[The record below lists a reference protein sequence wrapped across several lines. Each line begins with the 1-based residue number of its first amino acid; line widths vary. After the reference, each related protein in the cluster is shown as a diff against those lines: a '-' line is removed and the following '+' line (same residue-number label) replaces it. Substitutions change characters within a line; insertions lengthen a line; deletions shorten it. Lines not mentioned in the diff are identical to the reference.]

1 MAQHPPI
8 MPDMP
13 VLLHGGDYN
22 PEQWIRMKDTIWPQ
36 DMELAK
42 KAGVNTL
49 SVGIFSWSMLEPEEG
64 VYHFEWLDEV
74 MDMLA
79 KNGIK
84 AILATPS
91 GARPAWMAEKYPEV
105 LRVDAM
111 RHKQLFGARH
121 NHCLT
126 SPVYREKVRQIN
138 TLLATRYKD
147 HPALGMWH
155 ISNEYG
161 GECHCPLCQ
170 DAFRKW
176 LKERYGTIDNMNVQF
191 WNTFWSHR
199 YSSFEQVESPSPIG
213 ENWNLALSLAWRRF
227 TSDQFCDF
235 YSHEIAPLKEIT
247 PDIPCTANLMDFFP
261 GIDYFKFGKLLDRAS
276 WDNYPPWAGDER
288 DKESALH
295 AAIMHDIIRGVG
307 GQKPFMMMESSP
319 SAVNWHPINRL
330 RQPGI
335 LMLQSLQAIAHGSDT
350 VQYFQFRKGL
360 GSSEQ
365 YHGAIVGHDSSDQT
379 RVFRE
384 VSEVGNTL
392 AKISEVTGS
401 CPESKV
407 ALIYDWDNLW
417 ILNEA
422 QFGNNENKK
431 YIETVKDHYAAWK
444 QLGYNVDMIDQT
456 GDLTPYQIVCGPML
470 YLLKDGFAEKVQ
482 AFVEKGGT
490 YVATYITGW
499 VNEENLAHLGGYPG
513 SLRNVLG
520 IWDEETDALDDTRKN
535 HFIYNDKTYTC
546 KDVCALVHAESAK
559 PLAAYEEYF
568 YQGMPAL
575 TKNTLG
581 KGQAYYIAART
592 DRDFLR
598 AFYADVAAEKSLTP
612 LMKNL
617 PDGVLCT
624 ERTGDKGNY
633 LFVMNTQ
640 PEERTVTLPA
650 VLNLRTDEAMEG
662 EYTLNGYEVLV
673 LKRLSSYSLHS

>member
-1 MAQHPPI
+1 MAQYPPI
-8 MPDMP
+8 MPDKP

-22 PEQWIRMKDTIWPQ
+22 PEQWIKEKDTIWKT

-49 SVGIFSWSMLEPEEG
+49 SVGIFAWSMLEPEEG

-79 KNGIK
+79 ENGIK

-111 RHKQLFGARH
+111 RHRQLFGARH

-126 SPVYREKVRQIN
+126 SPVYREKVKKIN
-138 TLLATRYKD
+138 TLLAQRYKD

-176 LKERYGTIDNMNVQF
+176 LKERYGSIDHMNDAF

-213 ENWNLALSLAWRRF
+213 ENWNLALTLAWRRF

-261 GIDYFKFGKLLDRAS
+261 GIDYFKLGKLLDRAS
-276 WDNYPPWAGDER
+276 WDNYPPWTGDKR
-288 DKESALH
+288 DAESALH

-319 SAVNWHPINRL
+319 SAVNWHTINPL
-330 RQPGI
+330 RRPGI
-335 LMLQSLQAIAHGSDT
+335 LMLQGLQAIAHGSDT
-350 VQYFQFRKGL
+350 VQYFQFRKGR

-365 YHGAIVGHDSSDQT
+365 YHGAIIGHDNSDKT
-379 RVFRE
+379 RIFRE
-384 VSEVGNTL
+384 VSEVGQTL
-392 AKISEVTGS
+392 AQISEVCGS
-401 CPESKV
+401 APESKI
-407 ALIYDWDNLW
+407 ALIYDWDNFW

-422 QFGNNENKK
+422 QFGNNQDKK
-431 YIETVKDHYAAWK
+431 YIQTVKDHYAALK
-444 QLGYNVDMIDQT
+444 SLGHQVDMIDQT
-456 GDLTPYQIVCGPML
+456 CDLTPYRVVCGPMT
-470 YLLKDGFAEKVQ
+470 YLLRGGFAEKVD
-482 AFVEKGGT
+482 AFVKGGGT
-490 YVATYITGW
+490 YVATYISGW
-499 VNEENLAHLGGYPG
+499 VNEENLAHMGGYPG
-513 SLRNVLG
+513 PMRETLG
-520 IWDEETDALDDTRKN
+520 IWDEETDALDDKRQNSFTYQGTR
-535 HFIYNDKTYTC
+535 YAC
-546 KDVCALVHAESAK
+546 KDVCALVHPENAQVLSS
-559 PLAAYEEYF
+559 YEQDF
-568 YQGMPAL
+568 YAGMPAL
-575 TKNTLG
+575 TKNSLG
-581 KGQAYYIAART
+581 KGNAYYIAART
-592 DRDFLR
+592 DRDFLK
-598 AFYADVAAEKSLTP
+598 ALYADITSEQRIEP
-612 LMKNL
+612 LL
-617 PDGVLCT
+617 ETVPDGILCT
-624 ERTGDKGNY
+624 ERIGDNGRY
-633 LFVMNTQ
+633 LFIMNPQ
-640 PEERTVTLPA
+640 PESRTVTLPNA
-650 VLNLRTDEAMEG
+650 INLRTNAPLSG

-673 LKRLSSYSLHS
+673 LKRI

>member
-1 MAQHPPI
+1 MAQYPPI
-8 MPDMP
+8 MPDKP

-22 PEQWIRMKDTIWPQ
+22 PEQWIKEKDTIWKT

-49 SVGIFSWSMLEPEEG
+49 SVGIFAWSMLEPEEG

-79 KNGIK
+79 ENGIK

-111 RHKQLFGARH
+111 RHRQLFGARH

-126 SPVYREKVRQIN
+126 SPVYREKVKKIN
-138 TLLATRYKD
+138 TLLAQRYKD

-176 LKERYGTIDNMNVQF
+176 LKERYGSIDHMNDAF

-213 ENWNLALSLAWRRF
+213 ENWNLALTLAWRRF

-261 GIDYFKFGKLLDRAS
+261 GIDYFKLGKLLDRAS
-276 WDNYPPWAGDER
+276 WDNYPPWTGDKR
-288 DKESALH
+288 DAESALH

-319 SAVNWHPINRL
+319 SAVNWHTINPL
-330 RQPGI
+330 RRPGI
-335 LMLQSLQAIAHGSDT
+335 LMLQGLQAIAHGSDT
-350 VQYFQFRKGL
+350 VQYFQFRKGR

-365 YHGAIVGHDSSDQT
+365 YHGAIIGHDNSDKT
-379 RVFRE
+379 RIFRE
-384 VSEVGNTL
+384 VSEVGQTL
-392 AKISEVTGS
+392 AQISEVCGS
-401 CPESKV
+401 APESKI
-407 ALIYDWDNLW
+407 ALIYDWDNFW

-422 QFGNNENKK
+422 QFGNNQDKK
-431 YIETVKDHYAAWK
+431 YIQTVKDHYAALK
-444 QLGYNVDMIDQT
+444 SLGHQVDMIDQT
-456 GDLTPYQIVCGPML
+456 CDLTPYRVVCGPMT
-470 YLLKDGFAEKVQ
+470 YLLRGGFAEKVD
-482 AFVEKGGT
+482 AFVKGGGT
-490 YVATYITGW
+490 YVATYISGW
-499 VNEENLAHLGGYPG
+499 VNEENLAHMGGYPG
-513 SLRNVLG
+513 PMRETLG
-520 IWDEETDALDDTRKN
+520 IWDEETDALDDKRQNSFTYQGTR
-535 HFIYNDKTYTC
+535 YAC
-546 KDVCALVHAESAK
+546 KDVCALVHPENAQVLSS
-559 PLAAYEEYF
+559 YEQDF
-568 YQGMPAL
+568 YAGMPAL
-575 TKNTLG
+575 TKNSLG
-581 KGQAYYIAART
+581 KGNAYYIAART
-592 DRDFLR
+592 DRDFLK
-598 AFYADVAAEKSLTP
+598 ALYANITREQRIEP
-612 LMKNL
+612 LL
-617 PDGVLCT
+617 EAVPDGILCT
-624 ERTGDKGNY
+624 ERIGDNGRY
-633 LFVMNTQ
+633 LFIMNPQ
-640 PEERTVTLPA
+640 PESRTVTLPDA
-650 VLNLRTDEAMEG
+650 INLRTNVPLSG

-673 LKRLSSYSLHS
+673 LKRI

>member
-1 MAQHPPI
+1 MAQYPPI
-8 MPDMP
+8 MPDQP

-22 PEQWIRMKDTIWPQ
+22 PEQWIKEKDTIWKI

-49 SVGIFSWSMLEPEEG
+49 SVGIFAWSMLEPEEG

-79 KNGIK
+79 ANGIK

-111 RHKQLFGARH
+111 RRRQLFGTRH

-126 SPVYREKVRQIN
+126 SPVYREKVKQIN
-138 TLLATRYKD
+138 TLLAERYKN

-176 LKERYGTIDNMNVQF
+176 LKERYGTIDNMNDAF

-213 ENWNLALSLAWRRF
+213 ESCNLALTLAWRRF

-247 PDIPCTANLMDFFP
+247 PGIPCTANLMDFFP

-276 WDNYPPWAGDER
+276 WDNYPPWTGDAR
-288 DKESALH
+288 DAESALH
-295 AAIMHDIIRGVG
+295 ASIMHDIIRGVG

-319 SAVNWHPINRL
+319 SSVNWHTLNPL
-330 RQPGI
+330 RRPGI
-335 LMLQSLQAIAHGSDT
+335 LMLQGLQAIAHGSDT
-350 VQYFQFRKGL
+350 VQYFQFRKGR

-365 YHGAIVGHDSSDQT
+365 YHGAIIGHDNSDRT
-379 RVFRE
+379 RIFRE
-384 VSEVGNTL
+384 VSEVGAAL
-392 AKISEVTGS
+392 SKISEVCGS
-401 CPESKV
+401 APESKI
-407 ALIYDWDNLW
+407 ALIYDWDNFW

-422 QFGNNENKK
+422 QFGNNQDKK
-431 YIETVKDHYAAWK
+431 YIQTVKDHYAALK
-444 QLGYNVDMIDQT
+444 ALGHQVDMIDQT
-456 GDLTPYQIVCGPML
+456 CDLTPYRIVCGPMT
-470 YLLKDGFAEKVQ
+470 YLLHDGFDEKVE
-482 AFVEKGGT
+482 AFVANGGT
-490 YVATYITGW
+490 YVATYISGW
-499 VNEENLAHLGGYPG
+499 VNEENLAHMGGYPG
-513 SLRNVLG
+513 PLRHVLG

-535 HFIYNDKTYTC
+535 TFHYDGKAYTC
-546 KDVCALVHAESAK
+546 KEVCALVHPESAEV
-559 PLAAYEEYF
+559 LAEYEDNF
-568 YQGMPAL
+568 YAGMPAL
-575 TKNTLG
+575 TKNTFG
-581 KGQAYYIAART
+581 KGRAYYIAART
-592 DRDFLR
+592 DRDFLQKL
-598 AFYADVAAEKSLTP
+598 YAKLTEEQAIPP
-612 LMKNL
+612 LLDNL
-617 PDGVLCT
+617 PQDVLVT
-624 ERTGDKGNY
+624 ERIGERGRY
-633 LFVMNTQ
+633 LFVMNPQ
-640 PEERTVTLPA
+640 PQDRTVTLPSA
-650 VLNLRTDEAMEG
+650 VNIRNDEALSG
-662 EYTLNGYEVLV
+662 KYTLKGYEVLV
-673 LKRLSSYSLHS
+673 LRMV